1 MIILIMAGAFALNV
15 TLSFLGIP
23 QRLAEWVVDLGI
35 TPTIMIFI
43 LIVFYLIL
51 GCFLEVLSMQVTTI
65 PITYP
70 IITHMGIDPIWFGI
84 FIVLVS
90 EIAMITPPVG
100 MNLYVVQSIRR
111 DGGRIN
117 DVISGVIPYV
127 LIMLSFIVLIWY
139 AQEIV
144 LWLQRTML

>member
-51 GCFLEVLSMQVTTI
+51 GCFLEVLSLQVTTI
-65 PITYP
+65 HITYP
-70 IITHMGIDPIWFGI
+70 IVTHLGIDPIWFGI

-90 EIAMITPPVG
+90 VVAMIKQPVG
-100 MNLYVVQSIRR
+100 MTLYVVQSI
-111 DGGRIN
+111 GSQWVRIN
-117 DVISGVIPYV
+117 
-127 LIMLSFIVLIWY
+127 
-139 AQEIV
+139 
-144 LWLQRTML
+144 